1 MDIQKIAVGVCAVG
15 TACVVGGTAVVD
27 QVTNGSVKRR
37 DATVEAIVEE
47 LKPFIKEQIK
57 LSFPPST
64 GGVIGSQQP
73 QVDYRKEVNGTNS
86 RNK

>member
-1 MDIQKIAVGVCAVG
+1 MDVQKVAVGVCAVG

-27 QVTNGSVKRR
+27 QVTNGSEKRR

-73 QVDYRKEVNGTNS
+73 QVDYRKEVNGTNP

>member
-1 MDIQKIAVGVCAVG
+1 MDIQKIAVGVCAGG

-73 QVDYRKEVNGTNS
+73 QLDYRKEVNGSNR
-86 RNK
+86 RN

>member
-1 MDIQKIAVGVCAVG
+1 MDIQKIAVGVCAIG
-15 TACVVGGTAVVD
+15 TACVVGGGAVID
-27 QVTNGSVKRR
+27 QITDGSTKRR

-64 GGVIGSQQP
+64 GGVIRLQQP
-73 QVDYRKEVNGTNS
+73 QVDYREKINGTN
-86 RNK
+86 R

>member
-27 QVTNGSVKRR
+27 QVTNGSEKRR
-37 DATVEAIVEE
+37 EATVEAVVEE

>member
-73 QVDYRKEVNGTNS
+73 QLDYRKEVNGTN
-86 RNK
+86 R

>member
-47 LKPFIKEQIK
+47 LKPFIKQQIK
-57 LSFPPST
+57 DSFPAST
-64 GGVIGSQQP
+64 GGVMGLQKP
-73 QVDYRKEVNGTNS
+73 QVDYRKEVNGSNS
-86 RNK
+86 KN

>member
-27 QVTNGSVKRR
+27 QVTNGSEKRKS
-37 DATVEAIVEE
+37 ATVEAVVEE

-64 GGVIGSQQP
+64 GGVIGSQKP

>member
-27 QVTNGSVKRR
+27 QVTNGSEKRR
-37 DATVEAIVEE
+37 EATVEAVVEE
-47 LKPFIKEQIK
+47 LKPFIKEQIE
-57 LSFPPST
+57 LSFRSST

-73 QVDYRKEVNGTNS
+73 QVDYRKEVNGTN
-86 RNK
+86 R

>member
-15 TACVVGGTAVVD
+15 TACVVGGNAVVD
-27 QVTNGSVKRR
+27 QVTNGSEKRKS
-37 DATVEAIVEE
+37 ATVEAVVEE

-73 QVDYRKEVNGTNS
+73 QVDYRKEVNGTDS

>member
-27 QVTNGSVKRR
+27 QVTNGSEKRR

-47 LKPFIKEQIK
+47 LKPFIKEQIQ
-57 LSFPPST
+57 LSFPSST
-64 GGVIGSQQP
+64 GDVIRSKEP
-73 QVDYRKEVNGTNS
+73 QVDYRKKINGTN
-86 RNK
+86 

>member
-15 TACVVGGTAVVD
+15 TACVVGGNAVVD
-27 QVTNGSVKRR
+27 QVTNGSEKRKS
-37 DATVEAIVEE
+37 ATVEAVVEE

-64 GGVIGSQQP
+64 GGVIGPQQP

>member
-1 MDIQKIAVGVCAVG
+1 M
-15 TACVVGGTAVVD
+15 VGGTAVVD

-73 QVDYRKEVNGTNS
+73 QLDYRKEVNGSNR
-86 RNK
+86 RN

>member
-73 QVDYRKEVNGTNS
+73 QVDYRKEVNGTDS

>member
-27 QVTNGSVKRR
+27 QVTNGSEKRR
-37 DATVEAIVEE
+37 EATVEAVVEE
-47 LKPFIKEQIK
+47 LKPFIKEQIE
-57 LSFPPST
+57 LSFASST

-73 QVDYRKEVNGTNS
+73 QVDYRKEVNGTNR
-86 RNK
+86 RN

>member
-27 QVTNGSVKRR
+27 QVTNGSEKRR
-37 DATVEAIVEE
+37 EATVEAVVEE
-47 LKPFIKEQIK
+47 LKPFIKEQIE
-57 LSFPPST
+57 LRFPSST

-73 QVDYRKEVNGTNS
+73 QVDYRKEVNGTN
-86 RNK
+86 R

>member
-27 QVTNGSVKRR
+27 QVTNGSEKRR
-37 DATVEAIVEE
+37 DATVEAVVEE

-73 QVDYRKEVNGTNS
+73 QVDYRKEVNGTH
-86 RNK
+86 R

>member
-1 MDIQKIAVGVCAVG
+1 MDIQKIAGGVCAVG

>member
-27 QVTNGSVKRR
+27 QVTNGSEKRKS
-37 DATVEAIVEE
+37 ATVEAVVEE
-47 LKPFIKEQIK
+47 LKPFIKEQIE

-64 GGVIGSQQP
+64 GDVIRSKEP
-73 QVDYRKEVNGTNS
+73 QVDYRKKINGTN
-86 RNK
+86 

>member
-27 QVTNGSVKRR
+27 QVTNGSEKRR

-47 LKPFIKEQIK
+47 LKPFIKKQIQ
-57 LSFPPST
+57 LSFPSST
-64 GGVIGSQQP
+64 GDVIRSKEP
-73 QVDYRKEVNGTNS
+73 QVDYRKKINGTN
-86 RNK
+86 

>member
-27 QVTNGSVKRR
+27 QVTNGTEKRKS
-37 DATVEAIVEE
+37 ATVEAVVEE
-47 LKPFIKEQIK
+47 LKPFIKEQIE

-64 GGVIGSQQP
+64 GDVIRLQEP
-73 QVDYRKEVNGTNS
+73 QVDYRKKVNGTN
-86 RNK
+86 

>member
-27 QVTNGSVKRR
+27 QVTNGSAKRR

-47 LKPFIKEQIK
+47 LKPFIKEQIQ
-57 LSFPPST
+57 LSFPSST
-64 GGVIGSQQP
+64 GGVIGSQKP
-73 QVDYRKEVNGTNS
+73 QVDYRKEVNGTDS

>member
-27 QVTNGSVKRR
+27 QVTNGSEKRR
-37 DATVEAIVEE
+37 EATVEAVVEE

-73 QVDYRKEVNGTNS
+73 QLDYRKEVNGSNS
-86 RNK
+86 RN